1 MARYKL
7 KLNSIEKI
15 EELLQIM
22 YDEANQNIVKLQEE
36 INKITTSTNLNQCS
50 VDEKAKFAK
59 AINDYIANKDKAIGR
74 KIEIA
79 KLMTEVHKY
88 SGNVGAAVQGA
99 SNVVDWE
106 HLKDALYEQETTD
119 ETKEYHVAPK
129 SKK

>member
-7 KLNSIEKI
+7 KLNSVEKI

-22 YDEANQNIVKLQEE
+22 YDEANQNIVKLQDE
-36 INKITTSTNLNQCS
+36 INKITNSTNLNQCS

-59 AINDYIANKDKAIGR
+59 AVNDYIANKDKAIGR

-79 KLMTEVHKY
+79 KLMTEIHKY
-88 SGNVGAAVQGA
+88 SGNVNTAVAVGN
-99 SNVVDWE
+99 NVVDWE
-106 HLKDALYEQETTD
+106 QMKDALYEKEKEETQE
-119 ETKEYHVAPK
+119 YRVATK

>member
-7 KLNSIEKI
+7 KLNSVEKI

-22 YDEANQNIVKLQEE
+22 YDEANQNIVKLQDE
-36 INKITTSTNLNQCS
+36 INKITNSTNLNQCS

-59 AINDYIANKDKAIGR
+59 AVNDYIANKDKAIGR

-79 KLMTEVHKY
+79 KLMTEIHKY
-88 SGNVGAAVQGA
+88 SGNVNTAVAVGH
-99 SNVVDWE
+99 NVVDWE
-106 HLKDALYEQETTD
+106 QMKDALYEKEKEETQE
-119 ETKEYHVAPK
+119 YRVATK

>member
-36 INKITTSTNLNQCS
+36 INKITNSTNLNQCS

-88 SGNVGAAVQGA
+88 SGNVTAAVQGG

-106 HLKDALYEQETTD
+106 QMKDALYEQEKN